1 MPHLLLILVL
11 CSDPNGADAA
21 KAVGEELARLG
32 GSQVQ
37 VVIGADA
44 LAQLTKRG
52 VAESDL
58 VVSPAIPRHLTA
70 DDRDLVLIRI
80 EKRVSAGDGVLESRV
95 WSLGQLDSHVAIAG
109 NGGDPVASAVSGI
122 LQVIGPRLP
131 STPGEAVSSEDGRLA
146 QFAADRDWHQLVDLL
161 VPLATKAPRQWY
173 YQVLGQV
180 RLGRRDDAA
189 KSLAAFSQAHPNHF
203 LIKAA
208 EALLP
213 EAHAQVEATPTPP
226 ATAPAPADDANGL
239 RDAPAPPDDGGNTLK

>member
-1 MPHLLLILVL
+1 
-11 CSDPNGADAA
+11 
-21 KAVGEELARLG
+21 
-32 GSQVQ
+32 
-37 VVIGADA
+37 VVIGAEA
-44 LAQLTKRG
+44 IAQLTKRG
-52 VAESDL
+52 VTESDL

-70 DDRDLVLIRI
+70 EDRDLVLIRL
-80 EKRVSAGDGVLESRV
+80 EKRVTAGDGVLESRV
-95 WSLGQLDSHVAIAG
+95 WSLGELDSHVAIAG

-131 STPGEAVSSEDGRLA
+131 TTPGEAVSSEDGRLA

-180 RLGRRDDAA
+180 RLGRRDDAT

-213 EAHAQVEATPTPP
+213 EAHAQVEATPGAP
-226 ATAPAPADDANGL
+226 AAAAPAPGDDANSL
-239 RDAPAPPDDGGNTLK
+239 RDAPAAKDDGGNTLK